1 MEPLPSAIIARENA
15 VLDRLRG
22 CQTLSDVSEAA
33 AEVATEVKSLEADDP
48 VFPTIARNMVRY
60 LRSGIS
66 EGWLPIADRR
76 NCDGMIKNEPVKGS
90 RPVTGSN
97 RNADIGGQAH
107 GS

>member
-1 MEPLPSAIIARENA
+1 MEPLPPGIIARENA

-22 CQTLSDVSEAA
+22 CQTLSEVSDAMAAVA
-33 AEVATEVKSLEADDP
+33 AEVKALEADDP

-60 LRSGIS
+60 LRMGIS

-90 RPVTGSN
+90 SPVTGSN
-97 RNADIGGQAH
+97 ATPLTQE
-107 GS
+107 

>member
-1 MEPLPSAIIARENA
+1 MEPLPPTIIARENA

-22 CQTLSDVSEAA
+22 CQTLSDVSETAA
-33 AEVATEVKSLEADDP
+33 AVASEVKALEADDP

-60 LRSGIS
+60 LRMGIS

-76 NCDGMIKNEPVKGS
+76 NDDGMIKNEPVKGS

-97 RNADIGGQAH
+97 TTPL
-107 GS
+107 SEE